1 MLQVELFN
9 DDLISEINGE
19 LLVSSIVLAENMEL
33 MHDSIISTIEKYQ
46 REFMELGSIIEQ
58 DFKEALNISNN
69 KSLLKL
75 RRAYLLNE
83 NQTNFLFSLSRNT
96 PIIVRFKLSLTKAF
110 SIMKQ
115 KLSQSTFKLPQTF
128 SEALR
133 LLADETE
140 AKEKLQLQLIEQK
153 PKIEFY
159 EAVTGS
165 KDTIDMGSVAKVLN
179 KKIGRNKLFEL
190 LREKSIL
197 MSNNVPYQKFCDSG
211 YFRVI
216 ETKYTKPDGSTHI
229 GLKTLVYQKGVNYI
243 NKLLER

>member
-9 DDLISEINGE
+9 DNLQCEYVITLKEITDLIS
-19 LLVSSIVLAENMEL
+19 VR
-33 MHDSIISTIEKYQ
+33 HD
-46 REFMELGSIIEQ
+46 
-58 DFKEALNISNN
+58 
-69 KSLLKL
+69 KSMIKV
-75 RRAYLLNE
+75 E
-83 NQTNFLFSLSRNT
+83 E
-96 PIIVRFKLSLTKAF
+96 LSLEYGFGTLSKIDIVYNDKGQTIPTYQFTKKQA
-110 SIMKQ
+110 IAVGARLNTAMLMKVINRLEELE
-115 KLSQSTFKLPQTF
+115 LSKQFKLPQTF

-197 MSNNVPYQKFCDSG
+197 MSNNVPYQKYCDSG

-216 ETKYTKPDGSTHI
+216 ETKYNKPDGSTHI

-243 NKLLER
+243 NKLLEA

>member
-9 DDLISEINGE
+9 DNLISELNGE

-46 REFMELGSIIEQ
+46 SEFSELGSIIEQ

-110 SIMKQ
+110 SVMKTYSASPINSERV
-115 KLSQSTFKLPQTF
+115 LDPQ
-128 SEALR
+128 
-133 LLADETE
+133 
-140 AKEKLQLQLIEQK
+140 
-153 PKIEFY
+153 
-159 EAVTGS
+159 
-165 KDTIDMGSVAKVLN
+165 
-179 KKIGRNKLFEL
+179 
-190 LREKSIL
+190 
-197 MSNNVPYQKFCDSG
+197 
-211 YFRVI
+211 
-216 ETKYTKPDGSTHI
+216 
-229 GLKTLVYQKGVNYI
+229 
-243 NKLLER
+243 